1 MVVHQNITNLA
12 GYFHFLNVRKIPYVI
27 HDVSRRCRERRKKF
41 TDACSRQY
49 DQKEGRKPC
58 GSAPGGNAFAVSAAG
73 LAAACARL
81 RGIVGRGRA
90 LAMVTVQRLIW

>member
-1 MVVHQNITNLA
+1 MGFFCGIVLHRSVAQA
-12 GYFHFLNVRKIPYVI
+12 

-58 GSAPGGNAFAVSAAG
+58 GSALGGNAFAVSAAG